1 MKAIGIIAE
10 YNPFHNGHLYHINK
24 IKEKYPNHKLILI
37 MAGNFTERGG
47 VMLLDKWKRTEIALK
62 HGIDLVIEL
71 PYPFAT
77 QSADYFAYGSITILE
92 KLHVEKV
99 IFGSESDDLETLE
112 LIATTQIN
120 NPEFDKLVKIYS
132 KLGNN
137 YPTAISKAIY
147 DLTEKTIK
155 TPNDLLG
162 VSYLK
167 VIISN
172 NYKIKAETVKRINNY
187 HDKNITGEI
196 SSATAIREALK
207 DGKDISNSVPKDTLK
222 YYTNLHYIDDYFEI
236 LKYKIITTED
246 LTIYQTVDSG
256 LSKAL
261 KREILKSN
269 NTEELIKNVKSK
281 FYTYNKISRMLIHI
295 LCNFTKE
302 KAKNFNNITYI
313 RVLGLNNSGRLYLNE
328 IKKELE
334 TPLISKITKSKDAML
349 EFELETTNVYAIKDS
364 NLYNK
369 EQEKI
374 IYMKGEENDKK

>member
-172 NYKIKAETVKRINNY
+172 NYKIKAEKVKRINNY

-369 EQEKI
+369 EQGKI
-374 IYMKGEENDKK
+374 IYMKGE